1 MSRKLARPQFPLPP
15 REYSQQY
22 MAEIVRSF
30 SVFLQQVQNP
40 GDARF
45 TTVTVSQLPT
55 NDVGLEKGSLYN
67 HDGVVKVS
75 QLKTTSTL
83 GQSLTTTQGSV
94 SVSIS

>member
-15 REYSQQY
+15 IEYSQQY

-30 SVFLQQVQNP
+30 SVFLQQSQNP

-45 TTVTVSQLPT
+45 TTVTITQLPT
-55 NDVGLEKGSLYN
+55 NDIGLESGTLYN
-67 HDGVVKVS
+67 HEGSVKVS
-75 QLKTTSTL
+75 ELNTSSVK
-83 GQSLTTTQGSV
+83 GQSATMTQGSV